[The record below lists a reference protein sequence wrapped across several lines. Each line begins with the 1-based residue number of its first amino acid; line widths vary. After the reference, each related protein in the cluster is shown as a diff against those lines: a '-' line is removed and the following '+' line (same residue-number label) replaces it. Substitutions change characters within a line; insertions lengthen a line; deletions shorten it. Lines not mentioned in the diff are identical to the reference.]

1 MKDGSQAAVR
11 VCKCPPSA
19 PARDMER
26 DNIGGHTGHQG
37 TTTSGGPQHPHLVLT
52 LPFAHFFAIFA
63 ILSNMCAMQVYGGL
77 PGMSGAPG
85 PEHDTFVTIAETE
98 SGTKAWS

>member
-11 VCKCPPSA
+11 ACKCPPSA

-52 LPFAHFFAIFA
+52 LPFAHFLQFLPSFQPCV
-63 ILSNMCAMQVYGGL
+63 LCKCMVDGGL
-77 PGMSGAPG
+77 QWYERRPWAQ
-85 PEHDTFVTIAETE
+85 T
-98 SGTKAWS
+98 